1 MNYPLISE
9 YIEAI
14 KSAED
19 NFEELTNLRPVLTD
33 DGQPVMTSGNFAV
46 VFKMEDIVTGKFYAL
61 KCFTKE
67 QEGREEAYHQIA
79 EELKDVD
86 SPYLISIQ
94 YLNKEL
100 FVDTDQTSETEF
112 PVLLMDWVEGKTLD
126 KYLRENLDDK
136 YTLEM
141 LAYRFSQL
149 AQWLIPQ
156 PFAHGDLKPDNILVC
171 EDGTLVLVDYDGMY
185 VPAMKGQ
192 KARELGSP
200 DFRHPLRT
208 ENDFDEHIDDFP
220 LVSILL
226 SLKAISCNS
235 QLLDRYG
242 ASDRLLL
249 SQSDYFHNNN
259 DLIQELKDFN
269 DNLLE
274 SIVNVYIHLLLNKNI
289 DNKDILPYVNWKA
302 PSIIKYA
309 KELSLVSDDGI
320 RYGLHV
326 TDYDSYSHDRHR
338 LLRVWDIISYSE
350 YDERDI
356 REYTV
361 CPGTIIICANAFVHC
376 SLLQK
381 IVIPS
386 SVKIIGAYAFYGCTL
401 KHLKLKDSIQ
411 YIDKD
416 AFSGS
421 AIEEIIIPD
430 GKLPYFVSIV
440 PNYSSLF
447 VEESKRSERLSTLVL
462 QEDIDNAWIDEYGV
476 IYSSDKKRLLKCDV
490 TIAKYHVRNGVLA
503 IANNAFKDNP
513 IIECIILPDSL
524 LEIGESAFVYCKNL
538 KEINIPPK
546 VCQIRRR
553 TFFCCELMESID
565 LPSHIFQIGEEA
577 FSYCKSIKSFIIP
590 SQVSDINK
598 NTFSYCTSL
607 IGIKLHGS
615 IKTIGS
621 GAFQEC
627 GSLIEI
633 KLPSGISSL
642 AYDLFRGCSSLRE
655 ITIPDGVKTIGRYC
669 FWNCK
674 SLIKVALP
682 DSLEDIGE
690 TSFSN
695 CTSLETICLPPNLR
709 RIGNGAF
716 GDCIALK
723 EIDLPDS
730 VTVMGYSI
738 FHKCRNLERIKFP
751 RHIKYVS
758 DRVCWECT
766 SLKYVSLPTST
777 ESIGD
782 DSFEN
787 CYELETISIPPSVT
801 KIDRGAFEK
810 CYKINSIILPDKL
823 ETIGN
828 ECFFSCRSLKTLIL
842 PISLKTIG
850 HNVFAGSGVV
860 SIESKSPY
868 FESDGKALYTTGKEK
883 LIEYYSNDK
892 SFVVPQSVRAI
903 GTWSF
908 NGAPIISIIMRGNV
922 ETIEDCAFI
931 GCHLLEDVV
940 LPTSLKEIAN
950 DAFSKCTSLKQ
961 LHIPEGVTKL
971 GYRVFEKCKSLRVV
985 SLPKT
990 ICYIGSYAFDE
1001 CENLQAITVPYGSVE
1016 KFKKMLDNCIYS
1028 NYKYKKLL
1036 VAK

>member
-19 NFEELTNLRPVLTD
+19 NFEELSYLRPVLGD
-33 DGQPVMTSGNFAV
+33 DGLPVMTSGNFAV
-46 VFKMEDIVTGKFYAL
+46 VFKVKDMNTGKFYAL

-67 QEGREEAYHQIA
+67 QEGRAEAYREIA
-79 EELKDVD
+79 KELKDVS
-86 SPYLISIQ
+86 SPYLVSIQ
-94 YLNKEL
+94 YLEKEL
-100 FVDTDQTSETEF
+100 FVDTDQTTETEF

-136 YTLEM
+136 YALEM

-156 PFAHGDLKPDNILVC
+156 SFAHGDLKPDNILVR
-171 EDGTLVLVDYDGMY
+171 EDGSLVLVDYDGMY

-208 ENDFDEHIDDFP
+208 ESDFDEHIDDFP

-226 SLKAISCNS
+226 SLKAVSYDS
-235 QLLDRYG
+235 QLLERYG
-242 ASDRLLL
+242 TSDRLLL
-249 SQSDYFHNNN
+249 SQSDYYNNNN
-259 DLIQELKDFN
+259 DLIQELRNCN

-274 SIVNVYIHLLLNKNI
+274 SIFNVYIHLLLNKNT
-289 DNKDILPYVNWKA
+289 DKRDILPYVNWKE

-320 RYGLHV
+320 RNGLHV
-326 TDYDSYSHDRHR
+326 TDYDSYSQDRHR
-338 LLRVWDIISYSE
+338 LLRVWDIICYSE
-350 YDERDI
+350 YDEREI
-356 REYTV
+356 REYSV
-361 CPGTIIICANAFVHC
+361 VPGTSIICASAFVNC
-376 SLLQK
+376 SFLEN
-381 IVIPS
+381 IDIPS
-386 SVKIIGAYAFYGCTL
+386 SVQIIGAFAFYGCTFR
-401 KHLKLKDSIQ
+401 HLKLKESIQ

-421 AIEEIIIPD
+421 AIEEIIVPD
-430 GKLPYFVSIV
+430 GKLPYFVSIA

-447 VEESKRSERLSTLVL
+447 VEVSKRSERLSTLVL

-490 TIAKYHVRNGVLA
+490 TITKYHVRNGVLA
-503 IANNAFKDNP
+503 IANNAFKNNSAL
-513 IIECIILPDSL
+513 ECIILPDSL
-524 LEIGESAFVYCKNL
+524 SEIGESAFEYCKNL
-538 KEINIPPK
+538 KEINIPPR
-546 VCQIRRR
+546 VSQIRRR
-553 TFFCCELMESID
+553 AFLCCELLESID
-565 LPSHIFQIGEEA
+565 LPSHISQIGEEA

-590 SQVSDINK
+590 SQVSEINK
-598 NTFSYCTSL
+598 DTFSYCKSL
-607 IGIKLHGS
+607 IDIKLHGS

-627 GSLIEI
+627 GSLLGI
-633 KLPSGISSL
+633 KLPSGICSL

-655 ITIPDGVKTIGRYC
+655 ITIPDGVKTIDKYC
-669 FWNCK
+669 FWNCR
-674 SLIKVALP
+674 SLIKITLP

-690 TSFSN
+690 TSFSD

-716 GDCIALK
+716 GGCISLK

-730 VTVMGYSI
+730 ITAMGYSI

-766 SLKYVSLPTST
+766 SLKYVSLPTSA

-782 DSFEN
+782 DSFDN

-801 KIDRGAFEK
+801 KIYRGAFEN

-823 ETIGN
+823 ESIGN

-860 SIESKSPY
+860 SIESKSSY

-892 SFVVPQSVRAI
+892 SFVVPQSVRVI

-908 NGAPIISIIMRGNV
+908 NGAPIISIIMKGNV
-922 ETIEDCAFI
+922 ETIEDYAFI
-931 GCHLLEDVV
+931 GCHLLEDIV

-1001 CENLQAITVPYGSVE
+1001 CENLQAIIVPYGSVAIL
-1016 KFKKMLDNCIYS
+1016 KKILDKCIYS

-1036 VAK
+1036 VAQ

>member
-1 MNYPLISE
+1 MKYPLISE

-14 KSAED
+14 KAAED
-19 NFEELTNLRPVLTD
+19 NFEELTTLRAVLGN
-33 DGQPVMTSGNFAV
+33 DGQPVLTSGNFAV
-46 VFKMEDIVTGKFYAL
+46 VFKMKDEETGKLYAL

-79 EELKDVD
+79 DALKDVD
-86 SPYLISIQ
+86 SPYFVSLR
-94 YLNKEL
+94 YLEKEL
-100 FVDTDQTSETEF
+100 FVDTNQTDETEF

-136 YTLEM
+136 YALEM
-141 LAYRFSQL
+141 LAYRFCQL

-156 PFAHGDLKPDNILVC
+156 PFAHGDLKPDNILVR

-208 ENDFDEHIDDFP
+208 EDDFDEHIDDFP

-226 SLKAISCNS
+226 SLKAISCDS
-235 QLLDRYG
+235 QLLEKYG
-242 ASDRLLL
+242 ARDRLLL
-249 SQSDYFHNNN
+249 SQSNYYHDNNS
-259 DLIQELKDFN
+259 LIQELSDIN
-269 DNLLE
+269 DNSLDR
-274 SIVNVYIHLLLNKNI
+274 IAHVFNHLLLNRNT
-289 DNKDILPYVNWKA
+289 DYRDILPYVNWGA
-302 PSIIKYA
+302 PSISKYA
-309 KELSLVSDDGI
+309 LVSEEGI
-320 RYGLHV
+320 RKGLHV
-326 TDYDSYSHDRHR
+326 TNYDSYSHDRHR
-338 LLRVWDIISYSE
+338 LLRVWDN
-350 YDERDI
+350 EREI
-356 REYTV
+356 REYSV
-361 CPGTIIICANAFVHC
+361 VPGTSIICANAFVHC

-430 GKLPYFVSIV
+430 GKLPYFVSIA

-503 IANNAFKDNP
+503 IANNAFKNNSAL
-513 IIECIILPDSL
+513 ECIILPDSL
-524 LEIGESAFVYCKNL
+524 LEIGESAFEYCKNL
-538 KEINIPPK
+538 KEINIPPR
-546 VCQIRRR
+546 VSQIRRR
-553 TFFCCELMESID
+553 TFFCCELLESID

-615 IKTIGS
+615 IKTLGS

-758 DRVCWECT
+758 DRVCWECN
-766 SLKYVSLPTST
+766 SLKYVSLPTSA

-782 DSFEN
+782 ASFEN
-787 CYELETISIPPSVT
+787 CYELETISIPPSVR
-801 KIDRGAFEK
+801 KIERGAFEH

-823 ETIGN
+823 ESIGN

-842 PISLKTIG
+842 PISLKSIG

-860 SIESKSPY
+860 SIESRSPN
-868 FESDGKALYTTGKEK
+868 FESDGKALYTSGKEK
-883 LIEYYSNDK
+883 LMEYYSKDK
-892 SFVVPQSVRAI
+892 TFVVPQPVRTI

-908 NGAPIISIIMRGNV
+908 NGAPIISIIMKGNV
-922 ETIEDCAFI
+922 ETIEDDAFI
-931 GCHLLEDVV
+931 GCHLLEDIV

-971 GYRVFEKCKSLRVV
+971 GYRVFYECTSLRMV

-990 ICYIGSYAFDE
+990 IISIGSYAFDM
-1001 CENLQAITVPYGSVE
+1001 CDNLQAIIVPYGYVA
-1016 KFKKMLDNCIYS
+1016 KFKKILDDRIYS
-1028 NYKYKKLL
+1028 NYKYKKFL
-1036 VAK
+1036 VAQ

>member
-14 KSAED
+14 KAAED
-19 NFEELTNLRPVLTD
+19 NFEELTNLRPVLGD
-33 DGQPVMTSGNFAV
+33 DGLPVMTSGNFAV
-46 VFKMEDIVTGKFYAL
+46 VFKMEDMKTGKFYAL

-67 QEGREEAYHQIA
+67 QEGRGEAYHQIA
-79 EELKDVD
+79 DALKNVD
-86 SPYLISIQ
+86 SPYLVFLR
-94 YLNKEL
+94 YLDKEL
-100 FVDTDQTSETEF
+100 FVDTSQTTETEF

-136 YTLEM
+136 YALEM
-141 LAYRFSQL
+141 LAYRFCQL

-156 PFAHGDLKPDNILVC
+156 PFAHGDLKPDNILVR
-171 EDGTLVLVDYDGMY
+171 ENGTLILVDYDGMY

-192 KARELGSP
+192 MARELGSP
-200 DFRHPLRT
+200 NYRHPLRT
-208 ENDFDEHIDDFP
+208 EKDFDEHIDDFP

-226 SLKAISCNS
+226 SLKAISYDS
-235 QLLDRYG
+235 HLLERYG
-242 ASDRLLL
+242 TSDRLLL
-249 SQSDYFHNNN
+249 SQSDYYHHNNN
-259 DLIQELKDFN
+259 LIQELRNCN
-269 DNLLE
+269 DYLLE
-274 SIVNVYIHLLLNKNI
+274 SIFNVYIHILLNKHI
-289 DNKDILPYVNWKA
+289 DNRDIIPYVNWKE

-320 RYGLHV
+320 RNGLHV

-350 YDERDI
+350 YDEREI
-356 REYTV
+356 REYSV
-361 CPGTIIICANAFVHC
+361 APGTSIICASAFVNC
-376 SLLQK
+376 GFLEK
-381 IVIPS
+381 IDIPS
-386 SVKIIGAYAFYGCTL
+386 SVQVIGAFAFYGCTFR
-401 KHLKLKDSIQ
+401 HLKLKESIQ

-421 AIEEIIIPD
+421 AIEEIIVPD
-430 GKLPYFVSIV
+430 GKLPYFVSIA
-440 PNYSSLF
+440 PNYDSLF
-447 VEESKRSERLSTLVL
+447 VEVSKRSERLSTLVL

-503 IANNAFKDNP
+503 IANNAFKNNSAL
-513 IIECIILPDSL
+513 ECIILPDSL
-524 LEIGESAFVYCKNL
+524 LEIGESAFEYCKNL
-538 KEINIPPK
+538 KEINIPPR
-546 VCQIRRR
+546 VSQIRRR
-553 TFFCCELMESID
+553 TFLCCELLESID
-565 LPSHIFQIGEEA
+565 MPSHIFQIGEEA
-577 FSYCKSIKSFIIP
+577 FSYCKS
-590 SQVSDINK
+590 
-598 NTFSYCTSL
+598 L
-607 IGIKLHGS
+607 IDIKLHGS

-627 GSLIEI
+627 VSLLGI

-655 ITIPDGVKTIGRYC
+655 ITIPDGVKTIDKYC
-669 FWNCK
+669 FWNCR
-674 SLIKVALP
+674 SLVKVTLP
-682 DSLEDIGE
+682 NSLEDIGE
-690 TSFSN
+690 TSFSD

-716 GDCIALK
+716 GDCISLK

-730 VTVMGYSI
+730 VIAMGYSI

-766 SLKYVSLPTST
+766 SLKYVSLPTSA

-801 KIDRGAFEK
+801 KLDRGAFEK

-823 ETIGN
+823 ESIGN

-892 SFVVPQSVRAI
+892 SFVVPQSVRTI

-908 NGAPIISIIMRGNV
+908 NGAPIISIIMKGNV
-922 ETIEDCAFI
+922 ETIEDYAFI
-931 GCHLLEDVV
+931 GCHLLEDIV

-990 ICYIGSYAFDE
+990 IWYIGSYAFDE
-1001 CENLQAITVPYGSVE
+1001 CENLQAIIVPYGSVAN
-1016 KFKKMLDNCIYS
+1016 FKKILDNCIYS

-1036 VAK
+1036 VAQ